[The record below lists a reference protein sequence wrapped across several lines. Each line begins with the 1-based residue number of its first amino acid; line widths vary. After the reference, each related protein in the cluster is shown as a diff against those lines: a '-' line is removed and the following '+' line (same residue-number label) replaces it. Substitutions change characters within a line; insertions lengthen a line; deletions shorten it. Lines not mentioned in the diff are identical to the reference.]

1 MPETEANKK
10 ERIEICL
17 LIGRLVGIVGFHEGS
32 LNILQDAIDV
42 AEEIGDERSLVLIS
56 SRLGRYH
63 LYRGDILEAIECSE
77 KAFRVAESK
86 ADLDLIAPIGV
97 DLVIPYLFYSDILKA
112 NDIALKVIYMLEKTQ
127 RESEFFGRTFNVY
140 SELNILYGF
149 NLALLG
155 KFDAAKTTCNKGLS
169 FARNLN
175 HLPSM
180 AEEIIL
186 GGIYVIQGDGKN
198 AIKHIEIG
206 KKYSEQAG
214 LDFILPLTFTNL
226 GEAYYYIGDLSK
238 ARSYVENGLKIQE
251 EMRIQM
257 GFFND
262 YFVLCMIDLDLGEYK
277 HAQRLAETALNQI
290 KKTNIKGHEGI
301 MWALTGRIL
310 GKKDPPEF
318 DKGEQYIHKG
328 IQILTKK
335 EFKPWAS
342 QGYLYLG
349 DLYNDMGRRDE
360 ALQHLRKAEEM
371 FQEMG
376 MDYWLNRTKEI
387 LGKASE

>member
-1 MPETEANKK
+1 
-10 ERIEICL
+10 
-17 LIGRLVGIVGFHEGS
+17 
-32 LNILQDAIDV
+32 
-42 AEEIGDERSLVLIS
+42 
-56 SRLGRYH
+56 
-63 LYRGDILEAIECSE
+63 
-77 KAFRVAESK
+77 
-86 ADLDLIAPIGV
+86 
-97 DLVIPYLFYSDILKA
+97 
-112 NDIALKVIYMLEKTQ
+112 
-127 RESEFFGRTFNVY
+127 
-140 SELNILYGF
+140 
-149 NLALLG
+149 
-155 KFDAAKTTCNKGLS
+155 
-169 FARNLN
+169 
-175 HLPSM
+175 
-180 AEEIIL
+180 
-186 GGIYVIQGDGKN
+186 
-198 AIKHIEIG
+198 
-206 KKYSEQAG
+206 
-214 LDFILPLTFTNL
+214 
-226 GEAYYYIGDLSK
+226 
-238 ARSYVENGLKIQE
+238 
-251 EMRIQM
+251 M

-335 EFKPWAS
+335 EFKPWVS

-387 LGKASE
+387 LGKVSE